1 MRAPIGD
8 FDHATPVPDCL
19 DDLVGPVADAVRD
32 WRGSVP
38 ADEILYVETDPE
50 WADTAVFVQHYG
62 RELLEQS
69 ANCVVVAGKRGG
81 ESSLAACVVLST
93 TRVDVNG
100 VVRRRL
106 GARKASFASMDVA
119 TGETGMEYGGIT
131 PVGLPAAWPVLVDS
145 AVVDLQYVLVGSGRR
160 RGKLLVCML
169 LRRAGTKGDIE
180 LLAQTL
186 LGYLDIN
193 LVDHLVDRR
202 GMSLDR
208 LASGWGDLVERL
220 VVS

>member
-8 FDHATPVPDCL
+8 FDTATPAPDCL
-19 DDLVGPVADAVRD
+19 DELIRPVADAVRH

-38 ADEILYVETDPE
+38 ADRIVHVDTEPE
-50 WADTAVFVQHYG
+50 WADTAVFVEHYG

-81 ESSLAACVVLST
+81 TTTLAACLVLST

-106 GARKASFASMDVA
+106 GARKASFAPTDTA

-131 PVGLPAAWPVLVDS
+131 PIGLPEGWPVLVDA
-145 AVVDLQYVLVGSGRR
+145 AVADLPYVLVGSGRR
-160 RGKLLVCML
+160 RGKLLVPGKAL
-169 LRRAGTKGDIE
+169 AE
-180 LLAQTL
+180 LPGADVVEG
-186 LGYLDIN
+186 LGI
-193 LVDHLVDRR
+193 
-202 GMSLDR
+202 
-208 LASGWGDLVERL
+208 A
-220 VVS
+220 